1 MYCCLLFKV
10 NLHDHVSQLLN
21 NNYAQIVSQENL
33 ILQENIKGSTSFIHK
48 CIIEIYLW
56 YICFTFIYKNQ
67 QIWLF
72 TTYCVL
78 GHVAFF
84 FILIVIHY
92 AFKTNQ
98 KCSINSAIISVKVHI
113 NYLFNNKSLSLFL
126 TYQKGV
132 LSICNGINVNI
143 FIYSRM

>member
-1 MYCCLLFKV
+1 MEWHKTKTKTCTVVSDLKWISMTMWVSYLTICLYCFTRILDFTRKYKRIKLL
-10 NLHDHVSQLLN
+10 
-21 NNYAQIVSQENL
+21 
-33 ILQENIKGSTSFIHK
+33 IHK

-72 TTYCVL
+72 TTYCVFRACCN
-78 GHVAFF
+78 VF
-84 FILIVIHY
+84 FILIVIQN

-126 TYQKGV
+126 TY
-132 LSICNGINVNI
+132 
-143 FIYSRM
+143 